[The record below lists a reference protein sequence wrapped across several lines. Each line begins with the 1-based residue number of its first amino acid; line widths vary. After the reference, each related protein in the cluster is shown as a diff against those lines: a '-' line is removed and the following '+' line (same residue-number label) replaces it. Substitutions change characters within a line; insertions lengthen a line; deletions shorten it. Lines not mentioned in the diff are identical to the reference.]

1 MEVRGERR
9 ARTIGYS
16 SVMMERQVGITHGPC
31 QIKKSVD
38 LYNRS
43 GFRDDRGGFFP
54 LQTKGTKNS
63 VDDRNSDAGRGE
75 GSDGTSRSRPTGKLG
90 TVFRLSPDAGRV
102 VQDDR
107 KR

>member
-1 MEVRGERR
+1 MEVRGERQ

-43 GFRDDRGGFFP
+43 GFRDDRGASSRFKQRAQRTVSTTGIV
-54 LQTKGTKNS
+54 TREEEKG
-63 VDDRNSDAGRGE
+63 VMVQAGADRRVNLELFSD
-75 GSDGTSRSRPTGKLG
+75 
-90 TVFRLSPDAGRV
+90 
-102 VQDDR
+102 
-107 KR
+107 